1 MNKFYYLDS
10 SNYEIMNYEIETD
23 LNLEVLCQYIH
34 KQALKYCD
42 ENDIDT
48 EMYLNGECE
57 DVDHTIQ
64 IQIDDNKKINFSLY
78 ASLYD
83 MKKFISDKPPQP
95 QKISIKLENLI

>member
-23 LNLEVLCQYIH
+23 LTLEVLCQYIH

-57 DVDHTIQ
+57 DVDHSIQ
-64 IQIDDNKKINFSLY
+64 VKISDNRKINFSLY

-83 MKKFISDKPPQP
+83 MKKFISDKPSKP
-95 QKISIKLENLI
+95 QKVSIKLEDLI